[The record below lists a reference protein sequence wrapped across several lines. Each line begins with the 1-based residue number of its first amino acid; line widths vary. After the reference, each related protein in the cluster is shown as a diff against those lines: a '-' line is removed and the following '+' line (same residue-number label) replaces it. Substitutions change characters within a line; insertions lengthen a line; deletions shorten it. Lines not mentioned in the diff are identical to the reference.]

1 MSAVHTAKQK
11 LSRITEIV
19 HLRIFGHEMGEEM
32 RKFLGNLGISFFG
45 GTIYSLLLFSV
56 SVFAGR
62 FLGPVDYGKYAIF
75 TALFS
80 FLMIFLSF
88 GLETSIVRLAAGAD
102 KDRKKKIVS
111 TFFVFFIL
119 NTIFWTCA
127 LWFFRHQL
135 ASFFE
140 LPIGFIFFALFFSI
154 AASLGAAMENFLRVL
169 DQFIFANV
177 VRVFQGSFLLISV
190 LLAYFVFRDFFSLE
204 TYIILNIIALFLS
217 LMAFLFRVRNY
228 LSPIFERE
236 ILREFFLLSSIFFL
250 GLVAGYLLQNGT
262 AILVGKFIGQRELG
276 IYNAYY
282 TLSVLATSQIIALFS
297 SVYFPAVARATDK
310 KVVVEKIRK
319 IIFPLGLM
327 WFIFNFFFMLLG
339 IKLYGSAY
347 PVDMIIISIFSLY
360 AFFNLY
366 GSLFGFI
373 TISGGKKS
381 IIRSLY
387 LSWLIA
393 VIFYFMLLLAIG
405 FLGFFTLY
413 VAVAA
418 YATIFLVNALLN
430 GYFCNKYLSSL

>member
-1 MSAVHTAKQK
+1 M
-11 LSRITEIV
+11 EIV

-32 RKFLGNLGISFFG
+32 RKFLRNLGISFFG

-88 GLETSIVRLAAGAD
+88 GLETSIVRMAADANEE
-102 KDRKKKIVS
+102 RKKKIIS
-111 TFFVFFIL
+111 TFFSFFVL
-119 NTIFWTCA
+119 NTIFWTII
-127 LWFFRHQL
+127 LWLFKYQL
-135 ASFFE
+135 ASFFD

-154 AASLGAAMENFLRVL
+154 ATSLGAAMESFLRVL
-169 DQFIFANV
+169 DQFVFANV
-177 VRVFQGSFLLISV
+177 VRVFQGAFLLTSV
-190 LLAYFVFRDFFSLE
+190 LLTYFVFHDFFSLE
-204 TYIILNIIALFLS
+204 IFIILNIVALL
-217 LMAFLFRVRNY
+217 LVLAIFLFKVRNY
-228 LSPIFERE
+228 LAPVFEGE

-250 GLVAGYLLQNGT
+250 GLMAGYLLQNGT
-262 AILVGKFIGQRELG
+262 AILVGKFIGQKELG

-310 KVVVEKIRK
+310 RVVVEKIRK

-347 PVDMIIISIFSLY
+347 PTDIFVILLFSLY

-373 TISGGKKS
+373 TISGGQKS
-381 IIRSLY
+381 IIRNLY

-393 VIFYFMLLLAIG
+393 VIFYFTLLLAVG

-413 VAVAA
+413 VAVMA